1 MIGWQL
7 HKAEPRAT
15 GMGMVHRYQYNPA
28 VYPYA
33 SESQLEGWKFQRDNG
48 STWIVCLIHREAVGR
63 NRAYGA
69 RNPHRNF
76 TSEKDRR
83 SDKQNGGGLMARYPK
98 KATYRTFVIDSKTG
112 EWKQIDPKDIPQ
124 NKIDE
129 LCDKFALGAG
139 YKRVE

>member
-83 SDKQNGGGLMARYPK
+83 SDKQN
-98 KATYRTFVIDSKTG
+98 D
-112 EWKQIDPKDIPQ
+112 KQIYCIYS
-124 NKIDE
+124 
-129 LCDKFALGAG
+129 G
-139 YKRVE
+139 